1 MILTMDIGNTNVKYG
16 VFDGDNLIAS
26 WRVSTMA
33 SRTADEYGMVLY
45 DLLNQSGVRFGDI
58 DACVMSS
65 VAPALNYTID
75 HMCRDYIG
83 KEPLVVS
90 ATTDTGLKIAYAH
103 PGQLGT
109 DRIVGA
115 AAAYKLYGGPVIVVD
130 FGSAT
135 TFNLVTK
142 DGVYLGGAIAP
153 GIKTATE
160 SLVTTAAKLPRIELE
175 KPQNIVGTDTKSCM
189 QSGIVYGYTGLV
201 KYLVDKYKELD
212 EMQGAKVVATGGL
225 SELVE
230 NVEPNLIDVTD
241 RALALKGLKY
251 IYDRNNKKKCVLI
264 CKSLHCDVANKELQY
279 GKNRGCVARTR
290 RRGWRN
296 V

>member
-16 VFDGDNLIAS
+16 VFDGDELVAS
-26 WRVSTMA
+26 WRVSTKA

-45 DLLNQSGVRFGDI
+45 DLLKQRGVNFEDI

-65 VAPALNYTID
+65 VAPALNYTIEQ
-75 HMCRDYIG
+75 MCRYYIG
-83 KEPLVVS
+83 KAPLIVS
-90 ATTDTGLKIAYAH
+90 SKTDTGIKLAYAH
-103 PGQLGT
+103 PTQLGT

-115 AAAYKLYGGPVIVVD
+115 AAAYHLYGGPVIVVD

-142 DGVYLGGAIAP
+142 DGVYIGGAIAP

-201 KYLVDKYKELD
+201 KYMVSKYKELD
-212 EMQGAKVVATGGL
+212 EMKGAKVVATGGL

-230 NVEPNLIDVTD
+230 NVEPELIDVTD

-251 IYDRNNKKKCVLI
+251 IYDRNKKK
-264 CKSLHCDVANKELQY
+264 K
-279 GKNRGCVARTR
+279 
-290 RRGWRN
+290 
-296 V
+296 

>member
-135 TFNLVTK
+135 TCDKRGHVSRRCDCARHQ
-142 DGVYLGGAIAP
+142 DGN
-153 GIKTATE
+153 
-160 SLVTTAAKLPRIELE
+160 RI
-175 KPQNIVGTDTKSCM
+175 SCYD
-189 QSGIVYGYTGLV
+189 GCET
-201 KYLVDKYKELD
+201 
-212 EMQGAKVVATGGL
+212 
-225 SELVE
+225 SE
-230 NVEPNLIDVTD
+230 
-241 RALALKGLKY
+241 
-251 IYDRNNKKKCVLI
+251 
-264 CKSLHCDVANKELQY
+264 
-279 GKNRGCVARTR
+279 NRT
-290 RRGWRN
+290 
-296 V
+296 